1 MHAAREWCACDNA
14 EHASCSSWRVYL
26 STFTNKSMSTWRLLQ
41 MLLTFA
47 LAHHHHITTANEAF
61 SIQSDAYRLLT
72 TTSFQKLALCH
83 TLKGLPDMH
92 SWSYSQMRKTCI
104 W

>member
-1 MHAAREWCACDNA
+1 
-14 EHASCSSWRVYL
+14 
-26 STFTNKSMSTWRLLQ
+26 

-61 SIQSDAYRLLT
+61 SIQSDAYHLLT
-72 TTSFQKLALCH
+72 TASFQKLALCH

-92 SWSYSQMRKTCI
+92 SWSYSQMRKTCT